1 MSEAPEPNPESADSP
16 PAQASSDEA
25 PPEPASVLVHA
36 HLRVG
41 WIALLAFVTLGIALE
56 SLHAFKS
63 AAYLG
68 VGQET
73 RRLMWTL
80 AHAHGVGLSLVHI
93 AYAATL
99 HAWFTHASRSLR
111 LASRLLTWATGLV
124 PGGFF
129 LGGVVTYGGDP
140 GVGAFLVPVG
150 AGLMWI
156 AVALVA
162 HQIWTTRSHVPP
174 A

>member
-1 MSEAPEPNPESADSP
+1 MTEATEPEAPAPDQP
-16 PAQASSDEA
+16 
-25 PPEPASVLVHA
+25 PPEPAAALVKT
-36 HLRVG
+36 HLRYG

-80 AHAHGVGLSLVHI
+80 SHAHGVGLSLVHI

-99 HAWFTHASRSLR
+99 HLRFTHATRPLR
-111 LASRLLTWATGLV
+111 LASRMLTWSTGLV

-150 AGLMWI
+150 AGLLWI
-156 AVALVA
+156 ALAIVA
-162 HQIWTTRSHVPP
+162 HQIMTTPSAADR